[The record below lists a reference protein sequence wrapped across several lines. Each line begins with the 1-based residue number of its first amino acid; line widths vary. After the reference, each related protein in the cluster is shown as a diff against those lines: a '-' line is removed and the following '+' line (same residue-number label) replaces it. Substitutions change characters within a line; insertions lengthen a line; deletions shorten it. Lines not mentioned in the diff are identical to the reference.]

1 MNEQLDTILDREH
14 LELAS
19 LKTRLAAFGID
30 EVLISVLLLIVL
42 WDNITA
48 AKSAEAIIQL
58 TNHFLLE
65 FMAVKIV
72 YQTFFTMQYGATLGK
87 VAMKIRVIEVKTLS
101 NPTFFSA
108 FNRAVFRVISEAL
121 MYFGFIWAFLD
132 PYRRSWHDFTAKT
145 MVVNA

>member
-1 MNEQLDTILDREH
+1 MNEQLDDVLDREH
-14 LELAS
+14 LNLAP
-19 LKTRLAAFGID
+19 LKVRLAAFGID
-30 EVLISVLLLIVL
+30 EVLISTLLFIVL
-42 WDNITA
+42 WDNIAA
-48 AKSAEAIIQL
+48 AKSVEAIIEL

-65 FMAVKIV
+65 FMAIKIV

-87 VAMKIRVIEVKTLS
+87 IAMKIRVIEVKTLA
-101 NPTFFSA
+101 NPSFFSA
-108 FNRAVFRVISEAL
+108 FNRAVFRVVSEAL